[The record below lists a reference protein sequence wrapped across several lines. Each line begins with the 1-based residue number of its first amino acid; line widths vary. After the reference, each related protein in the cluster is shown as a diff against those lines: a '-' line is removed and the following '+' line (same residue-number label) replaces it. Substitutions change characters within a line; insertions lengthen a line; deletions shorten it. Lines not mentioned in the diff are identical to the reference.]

1 MTDTSRTASS
11 GPATPEES
19 DADSGPLRGGLD
31 WPVFIIS
38 GGVLALFAIAALVDL
53 KGVSALIQS
62 AFSFSTHYFGAYWQ
76 ALMLATFVIAI
87 ALTFGR
93 TGRVRLGGLAAP
105 DISTL
110 RWMAIILCTLLAGG
124 GVFWAAAEPIAHFTS
139 PPPVFGADAPTGNVD
154 AAYNAL
160 AQSFMHWG
168 FLAWAMLGSLTGII
182 FMYLHYEKGLPLKP
196 RTLLYPL
203 FGDRVMRG
211 PIGSLVDACCVLA
224 VVAGTVGPIGFL
236 GLQVSYGLNALF
248 GIPDTYATQLALL
261 AVLTVI
267 YTLSAVSGVTRG
279 IQLLSSANVLLGG
292 ALLLF
297 TLVMGPTGFLLD
309 AFPQG

>member
-1 MTDTSRTASS
+1 MTDSSRTVSS
-11 GPATPEES
+11 GSATPVNPPAEP
-19 DADSGPLRGGLD
+19 AHTPQGID

-38 GGVLALFAIAALVDL
+38 GGVLAVFAIAALVDL
-53 KGVSALIQS
+53 DAVSALIQS
-62 AFSFSTHYFGAYWQ
+62 AFGVSTQYFGAYWQ

-87 ALTFGR
+87 VLTIGR
-93 TGRVRLGGLAAP
+93 TGRVRMGGLAAP

-139 PPPVFGADAPTGNVD
+139 PPPVFGADAPTGNAD

-196 RTLLYPL
+196 RTLLYPCSATASCVAPSV
-203 FGDRVMRG
+203 RWSM
-211 PIGSLVDACCVLA
+211 PAACWQWWPV
-224 VVAGTVGPIGFL
+224 P
-236 GLQVSYGLNALF
+236 
-248 GIPDTYATQLALL
+248 
-261 AVLTVI
+261 
-267 YTLSAVSGVTRG
+267 
-279 IQLLSSANVLLGG
+279 
-292 ALLLF
+292 
-297 TLVMGPTGFLLD
+297 
-309 AFPQG
+309 